1 MGYYDIYL
9 KRQSEIVEESME
21 AARRELLQQQADQ
34 QAYRE
39 ALQTQLTDIDKTIA
53 HYEKQLKTPG
63 GLDPNQELKLF
74 KERAAARARAS
85 SQTLDRENFGLRIEK
100 DTRFPT
106 DRLQSLNE
114 DLTEARTKPNPDAAL
129 NAVLSITLNDRNVL
143 QMGEQARQKHSL
155 ANQSY
160 AVGLSNFIENQLQSG
175 GHRLNP
181 TQIQHIKNKV
191 AAATDTDPDELTSGV
206 VESRRTKLRDTKVR
220 GIPVT
225 GYTDLRELAELEKD
239 WENLSDEQRT
249 AIKIRKAQLL
259 EEDAPRAEVQGRL
272 DALGAPIEVTEEAV
286 RTRAGEIARPQLY
299 EPTPFGAP
307 QERAREAVRSGRESR
322 LADLVEGREGPGR
335 ERMRVTSEGDPIYAR
350 PFAEDARIRRLERVT
365 GANDPAVQ
373 FAKLSDDQKIM
384 VKQGIRALQVYRGAG
399 SVLPEDQDS
408 VEWKRAQQ
416 MFQQM
421 QNQTLTGGSNVIR
434 IATDLAKKDLGAG
447 APASD
452 IRRHR
457 DEIMERFLMLTVN
470 QSNATAAST
479 PEQEAKEQDR
489 AWSDV
494 AADDPAWKERER
506 MLEELARD
514 EARREGSVMFGAET
528 IIGDPGADI
537 ESEAYREEQGL

>member
-34 QAYRE
+34 QAYRD
-39 ALQTQLTDIDKTIA
+39 ALQTQLTDLDKTIA
-53 HYEKQLKTPG
+53 HYEKELKKPG
-63 GLDPNQELKLF
+63 GLSTADRKWVHEQ
-74 KERAAARARAS
+74 RVSARARAS
-85 SQTLDRENFGLRIEK
+85 SQILAREKFGLQIDK

-114 DLTEARTKPNPDAAL
+114 DLTEARTKPDPDAAL

-181 TQIQHIKNKV
+181 TQIQHIKNQV
-191 AAATDTDPDELTSGV
+191 AAATDTDPDSLTSDV
-206 VESRRTKLRDTKVR
+206 VESRRKNLRDTTVA
-220 GIPVT
+220 GVPVT
-225 GYTDLRELAELEKD
+225 GYTDIRELEKVEAELE
-239 WENLSDEQRT
+239 NLSEEQRT

-286 RTRAGEIARPQLY
+286 RARAGEIARPQLY

-307 QERAREAVRSGRESR
+307 QERARGAISAGRERR
-322 LADLVEGREGPGR
+322 LADLVEGREA
-335 ERMRVTSEGDPIYAR
+335 RVEGEKVPR
-350 PFAEDARIRRLERVT
+350 LEDARIRRLERVT

-384 VKQGIRALQVYRGAG
+384 VKQGIRALKAYRGAG

-408 VEWKRAQQ
+408 IEWKRAQQ
-416 MFQQM
+416 MFKQM
-421 QNQTLTGGSNVIR
+421 QDQTLTGGSNVIR
-434 IATDLAKKDLGAG
+434 IATDLAKKDLGSG

-479 PEQEAKEQDR
+479 PEQEAKEQVRTWDE
-489 AWSDV
+489 
-494 AADDPAWKERER
+494 AAEDGSALKRREE
-506 MLEELARD
+506 MLEELALD
-514 EARREGSVMFGAET
+514 DAIREGSVRMLEDET
-528 IIGDPGADI
+528 IIGDPNAVYPPQNQ
-537 ESEAYREEQGL
+537 EL

>member
-34 QAYRE
+34 QAYRD
-39 ALQTQLTDIDKTIA
+39 ALQTQLADLDKTIA

-63 GLDPNQELKLF
+63 GLDPNQELKLY

-85 SQTLDRENFGLRIEK
+85 SQTLAREKFGLQIDK

-106 DRLQSLNE
+106 DRLKGLNE

-129 NAVLSITLNDRNVL
+129 NGVLGITLNDEMVL
-143 QMGEQARQKHSL
+143 RMAEQARQKHEL
-155 ANQSY
+155 ANTSY
-160 AVGLSNFIENQLQSG
+160 AVGLVNFIENQLQSG
-175 GHRLNP
+175 GHTLNE
-181 TQIQHIKNKV
+181 TQILHIKNQV
-191 AAATDTDPDELTSGV
+191 AALTDTRADRLTHSSI
-206 VESRRTKLRDTKVR
+206 EARRTKLRDTKVG

-286 RTRAGEIARPQLY
+286 RARAGEIARPQLY

-307 QERAREAVRSGRESR
+307 QERAREAISAGRERR
-322 LADLVEGREGPGR
+322 LADLVEGREVRQHLDYVKGEDG
-335 ERMRVTSEGDPIYAR
+335 ERPSRI
-350 PFAEDARIRRLERVT
+350 EDARIRRLERVT
-365 GANDPAVQ
+365 GANDPAAK

-384 VKQGIRALQVYRGAG
+384 VKQGIRALQAYRGAG

-408 VEWKRAQQ
+408 IEWKRAQQ
-416 MFQQM
+416 MFKQM
-421 QNQTLTGGSNVIR
+421 QDQTLTGGSNVIR
-434 IATDLAKKDLGAG
+434 IATDLAKKDLGSG

-479 PEQEAKEQDR
+479 PEQEAKEQV
-489 AWSDV
+489 V
-494 AADDPAWKERER
+494 AKEPVMLEDEFIPGDYQKPVR
-506 MLEELARD
+506 MLEAEFISGEPA
-514 EARREGSVMFGAET
+514 GSVLGPGYTSVWET
-528 IIGDPGADI
+528 I
-537 ESEAYREEQGL
+537 EEEQGL

>member
-34 QAYRE
+34 QAYRN
-39 ALQTQLTDIDKTIA
+39 ALQTQLADIDKTIA
-53 HYEKQLKTPG
+53 HYEKELRKPG
-63 GLDPNQELKLF
+63 GTTVANQKWLWEKQAAEEA
-74 KERAAARARAS
+74 KAAAQILAR
-85 SQTLDRENFGLRIEK
+85 EKFGLQIDK

-106 DRLQSLNE
+106 DRLKGLNE
-114 DLTEARTKPNPDAAL
+114 DLTEARTKMGTDAAL
-129 NAVLSITLNDRNVL
+129 NAILSITLNDEMVL
-143 QMGEQARQKHSL
+143 RMGEQARAKHSL

-181 TQIQHIKNKV
+181 TQIQHIKNQV
-191 AAATDTDPDELTSGV
+191 AAATDTDPDSLTSDV

-225 GYTDLRELAELEKD
+225 GYRNIEALAELEKD
-239 WENLSDEQRT
+239 WENLSEEQRT

-286 RTRAGEIARPQLY
+286 RARAGEIARPQLY

-307 QERAREAVRSGRESR
+307 QERAREAISAGRERR
-322 LADLVEGREGPGR
+322 LADLVEGREVRQHLDYVKGEDG
-335 ERMRVTSEGDPIYAR
+335 ERPSRI
-350 PFAEDARIRRLERVT
+350 EDARIRRLERVT
-365 GANDPAVQ
+365 GANDPAAK

-384 VKQGIRALQVYRGAG
+384 VKQGIRALQAYRGAG

-408 VEWKRAQQ
+408 IEWKRAQQ
-416 MFQQM
+416 MFKQM
-421 QNQTLTGGSNVIR
+421 QDQTLTGGSNVIR
-434 IATDLAKKDLGAG
+434 IATDLAKKDLGSG

-479 PEQEAKEQDR
+479 PEQEAKEQV
-489 AWSDV
+489 V
-494 AADDPAWKERER
+494 AKEPV
-506 MLEELARD
+506 MLED
-514 EARREGSVMFGAET
+514 EYYD
-528 IIGDPGADI
+528 GDPDAEFPTVESPSVWDAI
-537 ESEAYREEQGL
+537 EEEQGL